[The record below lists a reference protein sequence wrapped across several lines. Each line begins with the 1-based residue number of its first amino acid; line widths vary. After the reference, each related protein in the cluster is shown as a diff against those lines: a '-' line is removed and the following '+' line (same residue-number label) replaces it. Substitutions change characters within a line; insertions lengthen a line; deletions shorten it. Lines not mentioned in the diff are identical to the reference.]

1 MLQDPSIVAL
11 YEVGLI
17 IVVSSLAS
25 ELFKRVRL
33 PGLIGAIVVGIFIGG
48 PGGIGLVTDLDVIN
62 TLAILGSVMIL
73 FTTGLEFEASAFW
86 KSGRKAFLLTTL
98 GVLLSVLL
106 GYLVGLAIGWSE
118 RAALLLGVAIAP
130 SGTSVLAQVLNLQG
144 KTDTRTG
151 STLLTA
157 CIVDDVESILLLT
170 IAFSAVTMEAISWAT
185 VFGLAFSASLFIF
198 SSIFFGSKILP
209 KLIQRYGQSL
219 SDEVLFAV
227 LLGLGL
233 VLAFAAT
240 QVGLAAITG
249 AFIMGAI
256 IPYKKI
262 GEKMGH
268 RIFLMKEILASVFFA
283 SIGLSINPYDVPGI
297 LPVAAA
303 VLGTGILSRFLG
315 GAGGGTLAG
324 VQKTALIPLS
334 VGLAVRGEMSLIIA
348 REAVSRQVVGYEFL
362 TLLTVVTV
370 GSMLIVLP
378 TFSKLIEKLE

>member
-185 VFGLAFSASLFIF
+185 VFGLAFNASLFIF

>member
-1 MLQDPSIVAL
+1 
-11 YEVGLI
+11 
-17 IVVSSLAS
+17 
-25 ELFKRVRL
+25 
-33 PGLIGAIVVGIFIGG
+33 
-48 PGGIGLVTDLDVIN
+48 
-62 TLAILGSVMIL
+62 MIL

-185 VFGLAFSASLFIF
+185 VFGLAFNASLFIF

>member
-25 ELFKRVRL
+25 ELFKRVKL

-185 VFGLAFSASLFIF
+185 VFGLAFNASLFIF